1 MTVITKEILLT
12 AEKNNAIRPAKKT
25 REDLKL
31 KGIGVH
37 PLKLEYY
44 LKEDEI
50 IPSTKISDEKS
61 AGQE

>member
-50 IPSTKISDEKS
+50 IPPTKNSDEKS